1 MMTWLKLENLN
12 CPLMDAV
19 NLTNKIELYKKK
31 YKVTVVPVCNLRP
44 CGMEAA
50 EWRLFKASLGFTG
63 RPCSKQ

>member
-1 MMTWLKLENLN
+1 
-12 CPLMDAV
+12 MDAV

-50 EWRLFKASLGFTG
+50 EWRLFKASLGFTVST
-63 RPCSKQ
+63 RLAWATECDTVL